1 MSTTTEDIKSRL
13 NIVDIVGQY
22 VKLQKAGSAWKAN
35 CPFHQEKTP
44 SFNVNEERNMWHC
57 FGCGKGGDVFAFV
70 MEIEGLEFREALKL
84 LAEKAGVELPE
95 YRGGGGQKSEMKDR
109 GLEILELATKFYEKQ
124 LWESERGKAMLDYLH
139 ERGLTDESIRTY
151 RLGYAPDG
159 WRFIFEFLLK
169 RGYAA
174 EEIERAGLVIHKTN
188 NQQPTTNNE
197 DPSRPTTH
205 NPQPTTS
212 AYYDRFRDRI
222 MFPIGDILGRIIG
235 YSARV
240 APGGDETQAKYVN
253 TPETNLYHKSRAL
266 YGLALAKQS
275 IKEAG
280 RAILVEGNMDVIAL
294 HQAGLANVVAVSG
307 TALTTE
313 QLGILKR
320 YGKKLALFFD
330 MDKAGQAAAWKSAI
344 AAFGLDF
351 AVEAVALS
359 SGKDAADM
367 NREDPAQLRTAVS
380 TAQPAMR
387 YFLDSLLRDADAGS
401 QAGKNQIVERYAE
414 LLAAIENELD
424 RSHWTKELA
433 AAIGAEPKVVQAT
446 VEKAFRS
453 MQRGDHFIES
463 RPSGTFLP
471 KTFGRRS
478 EVLREGL
485 IGLMLASPTARE
497 VVALET
503 DNAVT
508 DFLSLH
514 PIAFFIRNNP
524 SDPIAAIEDR
534 TLQSLASAILFR
546 TLELPSLRAAEE
558 ERETVAA
565 NITGEY
571 LRDLRSELHEKDE
584 RLALGRAIEAAR
596 QAGNK
601 GEERRLFE
609 EFARLTRD
617 DASQNG

>member
-95 YRGGGGQKSEMKDR
+95 YRSDGRAMAETKDR

-124 LWESERGKAMLDYLH
+124 LWESERGKAMLGYLRD
-139 ERGLTDESIRTY
+139 RGLSDESIRTY

-159 WRFIFEFLLK
+159 WEHITKFLVGRGFRSEELEGTGLSLK
-169 RGYAA
+169 GKEGRG
-174 EEIERAGLVIHKTN
+174 H
-188 NQQPTTNNE
+188 
-197 DPSRPTTH
+197 
-205 NPQPTTS
+205 
-212 AYYDRFRDRI
+212 YDRFRDRI

-266 YGLALAKQS
+266 YGLSIAKQA

-280 RAILVEGNMDVIAL
+280 RTILVEGNMDVIAL
-294 HQAGLANVVAVSG
+294 HQAGIANVVAVSG
-307 TALTTE
+307 TALTAE

-320 YGKKLALFFD
+320 YGKKLSLFFD
-330 MDKAGQAAAWKSAI
+330 MDKAGQAAAWKSATL
-344 AAFGLDF
+344 AFGMDF
-351 AVEAVALS
+351 TVDAVALT

-367 NREDPAQLRTAVS
+367 NRENPELLRSAV
-380 TAQPAMR
+380 TQAKPAMR
-387 YFLDSLLRDADAGS
+387 YFLDSLLYSPEANS
-401 QAGKNQIVERYAE
+401 QEGKRAVVERYAE
-414 LLAAIENELD
+414 LLAATPNDLD
-424 RSHWTKELA
+424 RSHWTKELSE
-433 AAIGAEPKVVQAT
+433 AIGAEPKVVQAT

-453 MQRGDHFIES
+453 MQRGDGFAES
-463 RPSGTFLP
+463 RPIQTFLP
-471 KTFGRRS
+471 KSFGRRS
-478 EVLREGL
+478 EVLREGI
-485 IGLMLASPTARE
+485 IGL
-497 VVALET
+497 ALVSRKAWDLVEAET
-503 DNAVT
+503 DTAVR
-508 DFLSLH
+508 DFILLH

-524 SDPIAAIEDR
+524 TDPVGTIEDR
-534 TLQSLASAILFR
+534 ALQSQASNILFR
-546 TLELPSLRAAEE
+546 TLELPRFKEE
-558 ERETVAA
+558 DADRSAVAA
-565 NITGEY
+565 AVAIEY
-571 LRDLRSELHEKDE
+571 LQGLRTELHDKDE
-584 RLALGRAIEAAR
+584 RIDIGRALEAAR
-596 QAGNK
+596 QSGDK
-601 GEERRLFE
+601 QEERRLLE
-609 EFARLTRD
+609 AFARLTRS
-617 DASQNG
+617 DASQNE

>member
-1 MSTTTEDIKSRL
+1 MSTTTEDIKARL
-13 NIVDIVGQY
+13 NIVDVVGQY

-95 YRGGGGQKSEMKDR
+95 YRSDGRATAETKDR

-124 LWESERGKAMLDYLH
+124 LWESVRGQAMLAYLR

-159 WRFIFEFLLK
+159 WEHATKFLTS
-169 RGYAA
+169 RGFRS
-174 EEIERAGLVIHKTN
+174 EELEQCGLSLRGK
-188 NQQPTTNNE
+188 E
-197 DPSRPTTH
+197 GRGF
-205 NPQPTTS
+205 
-212 AYYDRFRDRI
+212 YDRFRDRI

-240 APGGDETQAKYVN
+240 APGGDENQAKYVN

-266 YGLALAKQS
+266 YGLSIAKQV
-275 IKEAG
+275 IKETG
-280 RAILVEGNMDVIAL
+280 RTILVEGNMDVIAL
-294 HQAGLANVVAVSG
+294 HQAGLPNVVAVSG
-307 TALTTE
+307 TALTAE

-351 AVEAVALS
+351 IVEAVALS
-359 SGKDAADM
+359 SGKDAADV
-367 NREDPAQLRTAVS
+367 NRENPELLRQAV
-380 TAQPAMR
+380 AEAKPAMR
-387 YFLDSLLRDADAGS
+387 YFLDALLQGTDAGS
-401 QAGKNQIVERYAE
+401 QAGKREIVERYAE
-414 LLAAIENELD
+414 LLAAITNTLD
-424 RSHWTKELA
+424 RAHWTKTLA
-433 AAIGAEPKVVQAT
+433 EAIGADPRVVQTT
-446 VEKAFRS
+446 VEKTFRS
-453 MQRGDHFIES
+453 MERGSGFIES
-463 RPSGTFLP
+463 RPTTAFLP

-485 IGLMLASPTARE
+485 VGLMLASPGARE
-497 VVALET
+497 VVLAET
-503 DNAVT
+503 DEAVSA
-508 DFLSLH
+508 FIGLH
-514 PIAFFIRNNP
+514 PIAFFIRNSP
-524 SDPIAAIEDR
+524 SDPVAAIEDR
-534 TLQSLASAILFR
+534 ALQAEASHLLFR
-546 TLELPSLRAAEE
+546 TLELPTFRVEAD
-558 ERETVAA
+558 EREAAARQVAQ
-565 NITGEY
+565 EY

-584 RLALGRAIEAAR
+584 RLEIGAALEAAR
-596 QAGNK
+596 RSGNR
-601 GEERRLFE
+601 EEEHRLLQ
-609 EFARLTRD
+609 EFARLTRGV
-617 DASQNG
+617 ASQNE

>member
-1 MSTTTEDIKSRL
+1 MSTTTEDIKARL

-57 FGCGKGGDVFAFV
+57 FGCGKGGDVFAFI

-95 YRGGGGQKSEMKDR
+95 YRSDGKATAETKDR

-124 LWESERGKAMLDYLH
+124 LWESVPGKKILEYLH
-139 ERGLTDESIRTY
+139 ERGLSDESIRTY

-159 WRFIFEFLLK
+159 WEHITKFLISRGFRSEELESCGLSLK
-169 RGYAA
+169 GKEGRGF
-174 EEIERAGLVIHKTN
+174 
-188 NQQPTTNNE
+188 
-197 DPSRPTTH
+197 
-205 NPQPTTS
+205 
-212 AYYDRFRDRI
+212 YDRFRDRI

-240 APGGDETQAKYVN
+240 APGGDESQAKYVN

-266 YGLALAKQS
+266 YGLALAKQA

-294 HQAGLANVVAVSG
+294 HQAGIANVVAVSG
-307 TALTTE
+307 TALTAD

-320 YGKKLALFFD
+320 YGKKLSLFFD

-344 AAFGLDF
+344 TAFGLDF
-351 AVEAVALS
+351 TVDAVALA

-367 NREDPAQLRTAVS
+367 NRENPELLRSAI
-380 TAQPAMR
+380 AEAKPAMR
-387 YFLDSLLRDADAGS
+387 YFLDTLLQSIDAKS
-401 QAGKNQIVERYAE
+401 QDGKRVIVERYAE
-414 LLAAIENELD
+414 LLASTLNELD

-433 AAIGAEPKVVQAT
+433 QAIAAEPKVVQAT

-453 MQRGDHFIES
+453 MRTNDRFVES
-463 RPSGTFLP
+463 RPTGTFLP

-485 IGLMLASPTARE
+485 VGLALISSGVWEKVEAESDVAVRE
-497 VVALET
+497 FIA
-503 DNAVT
+503 
-508 DFLSLH
+508 LH

-524 SDPIAAIEDR
+524 SDPVAAIEDR
-534 TLQSLASAILFR
+534 ILQSLASDILFR
-546 TLELPSLRAAEE
+546 TLELPRFKAEPE
-558 ERETVAA
+558 DRTTVAIETA
-565 NITGEY
+565 TEY
-571 LRDLRSELHEKDE
+571 LQALKSELHDRDE
-584 RLALGRAIEAAR
+584 RRDIGRAIDAAR

-601 GEERRLFE
+601 EEEKRLFE
-609 EFARLTRD
+609 AFAKLTQS
-617 DASQNG
+617 DASQNE

>member
-95 YRGGGGQKSEMKDR
+95 YRSDGRASGETKDR

-124 LWESERGKAMLDYLH
+124 LWESERGKIMLGYLH
-139 ERGLTDESIRTY
+139 DRGINDESIRSY
-151 RLGYAPDG
+151 RLGYSPDG
-159 WRFIFEFLLK
+159 WEHLTKFLLG
-169 RGYAA
+169 RGFRN
-174 EEIERAGLVIHKTN
+174 EELEGCGLSLRGK
-188 NQQPTTNNE
+188 E
-197 DPSRPTTH
+197 GRGF
-205 NPQPTTS
+205 
-212 AYYDRFRDRI
+212 YDRFRDRI
-222 MFPIGDILGRIIG
+222 MFPIGDILGRPIG

-240 APGGDETQAKYVN
+240 APGSDESQAKYIN

-266 YGLALAKQS
+266 YGLALAKAA
-275 IKEAG
+275 IKDAG
-280 RAILVEGNMDVIAL
+280 RTILVEGNMDVIAL

-307 TALTTE
+307 TALTIE
-313 QLGILKR
+313 QLTILKR

-344 AAFGLDF
+344 AAFNLDF
-351 AVEAVALS
+351 TVEAVALT

-367 NREDPAQLRTAVS
+367 NRENPDLLRAAVAS
-380 TAQPAMR
+380 AKPAMR
-387 YFLDSLLRDADAGS
+387 YFLDSLLRSPDAES
-401 QAGKNQIVERYAE
+401 QDGKRVIVERYAE
-414 LLAAIENELD
+414 LLAATPNDLD

-433 AAIGAEPKVVQAT
+433 ESIQAEPKVVQAT

-453 MQRGDHFIES
+453 MQQGAGFVES
-463 RPSGTFLP
+463 RPIGAFLP
-471 KTFGRRS
+471 KSFGRRS
-478 EVLREGL
+478 EVLREGI
-485 IGLMLASPTARE
+485 IGL
-497 VVALET
+497 ALVDRKAWDLVEAET
-503 DNAVT
+503 DGTVR
-508 DFLSLH
+508 DFILLH

-524 SDPIAAIEDR
+524 ADPVSAIEDR
-534 TLQSLASAILFR
+534 TLQSAASDILFR
-546 TLELPSLRAAEE
+546 TLELPRFRDEGTDRAALVI
-558 ERETVAA
+558 ETA
-565 NITGEY
+565 TEY
-571 LRDLRSELHEKDE
+571 LQGLRTELHDRDE
-584 RLALGRAIEAAR
+584 RIDIGRALEAAR
-596 QAGNK
+596 QSGDK
-601 GEERRLFE
+601 DEERRLLE
-609 EFARLTRD
+609 AFARLTRS

>member
-22 VKLQKAGSAWKAN
+22 VKLQKAGSAYKAN

-95 YRGGGGQKSEMKDR
+95 YRSDGRAMAETKDR

-124 LWESERGKAMLDYLH
+124 LWESERGKVMFAYLH
-139 ERGLTDESIRTY
+139 DRGLSDESIRSY

-159 WRFIFEFLLK
+159 WRFILEFLTK

-174 EEIERAGLVIHKTN
+174 DEVERAGIIIRKSSAETNDYQLKTN
-188 NQQPTTNNE
+188 N
-197 DPSRPTTH
+197 SH
-205 NPQPTTS
+205 
-212 AYYDRFRDRI
+212 YDRFRDRI
-222 MFPIGDILGRIIG
+222 MFPIGDILGRTIG

-240 APGGDETQAKYVN
+240 APGGDETQAKYIN

-266 YGLALAKQS
+266 YGLALAKQA
-275 IKEAG
+275 IKDAG
-280 RAILVEGNMDVIAL
+280 RTILVEGNMDVIAL
-294 HQAGLANVVAVSG
+294 HQAGIANVVAVSG

-313 QLGILKR
+313 QLNILKR
-320 YGKKLALFFD
+320 YGKKLSLFFD

-351 AVEAVALS
+351 TVEAIALT

-367 NREDPAQLRTAVS
+367 NRENPELLRRAV
-380 TAQPAMR
+380 ADAEPAMR
-387 YFLDSLLRDADAGS
+387 YFLDSLLRSPEANTQD
-401 QAGKNQIVERYAE
+401 GKRAIVERYAE
-414 LLAAIENELD
+414 LLAATPNDLD

-433 AAIGAEPKVVQAT
+433 EAIGAEPKVVQAT

-453 MQRGDHFIES
+453 MQHGTGFVES
-463 RPSGTFLP
+463 RPIETFLP
-471 KTFGRRS
+471 KSFGRRS
-478 EVLREGL
+478 EVLREGI
-485 IGLMLASPTARE
+485 IGL
-497 VVALET
+497 ALVDRKAWELVEAET
-503 DNAVT
+503 DSAVR
-508 DFLSLH
+508 DFILLH

-524 SDPIAAIEDR
+524 ADPVSAIEDQ
-534 TLQSLASAILFR
+534 TLQALASDILFR
-546 TLELPSLRAAEE
+546 TLELPRFRDEEADRTALVTETAA
-558 ERETVAA
+558 
-565 NITGEY
+565 EY
-571 LRDLRSELHEKDE
+571 LRGLRTELHDKDE
-584 RLALGRAIEAAR
+584 RIDIGRALEAAR
-596 QAGNK
+596 QSGNK
-601 GEERRLFE
+601 EEERRLLE
-609 EFARLTRD
+609 AFARLTRA
-617 DASQNG
+617 DASQNE